1 MEQYAI
7 DLAHLL
13 GHGDLPLCLDVF
25 GTCDASRKLA
35 RYFSLCHSHLA
46 YGNLVSL
53 EHKYFLERDISPL
66 EEGARIND
74 LNGEHSWRRIG
85 LAHFKTQIGPR
96 FSQM

>member
-1 MEQYAI
+1 M
-7 DLAHLL
+7 
-13 GHGDLPLCLDVF
+13 
-25 GTCDASRKLA
+25 GTCLCVWMYLELVMPPESLLDT
-35 RYFSLCHSHLA
+35 SLCVILIWH
-46 YGNLVSL
+46 GNLVSL
-53 EHKYFLERDISPL
+53 EHKDFLERDISPL